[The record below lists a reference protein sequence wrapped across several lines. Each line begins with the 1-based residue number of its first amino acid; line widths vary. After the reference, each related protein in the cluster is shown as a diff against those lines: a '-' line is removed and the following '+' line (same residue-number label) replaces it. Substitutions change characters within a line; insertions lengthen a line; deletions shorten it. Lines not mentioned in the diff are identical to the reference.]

1 MKPVKKPCQTESAR
15 LVRVV
20 ASTSAITEGQGQGDK
35 VTWPAASHPWLTAI
49 NCSSKQ
55 LMEGRGALADC
66 YGHKSLLGVAYAT
79 LPAILIDGQGT
90 VAWARSPQVPR
101 NHRMSPSSCS
111 IFIFITTPIIY
122 MRCLT
127 HLPEPG
133 ASMFSFLSPCKC
145 KSIRLG
151 VTCSAF
157 LGSQV
162 YVLNP

>member
-1 MKPVKKPCQTESAR
+1 ME
-15 LVRVV
+15 
-20 ASTSAITEGQGQGDK
+20 GQGDK

-66 YGHKSLLGVAYAT
+66 YGHKNLLGVAYAT

-90 VAWARSPQVPR
+90 VAWARSPQVPQ

-111 IFIFITTPIIY
+111 IFIFITTPIICVAWLT
-122 MRCLT
+122 CLSLR
-127 HLPEPG
+127 HPCSAFWVHANAK
-133 ASMFSFLSPCKC
+133 ASVW
-145 KSIRLG
+145 G

-157 LGSQV
+157 LGPKYMFWIFRLIEIFQTISNRDPLCTKV
-162 YVLNP
+162 AVLDKI